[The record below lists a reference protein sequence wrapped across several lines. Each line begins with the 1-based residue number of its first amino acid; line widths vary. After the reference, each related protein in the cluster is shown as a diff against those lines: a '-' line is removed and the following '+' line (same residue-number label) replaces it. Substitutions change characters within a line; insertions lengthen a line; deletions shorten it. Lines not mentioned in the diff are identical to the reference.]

1 MSEIQDRLEYLLDKE
16 REKVEKLQSR
26 LSHLSAV
33 NEKYRKALRD
43 ISSRKQYSC
52 ACVGE
57 DCGCDFSFAQF
68 TAEEALADEMGEK

>member
-33 NEKYRKALRD
+33 NEKPKELV
-43 ISSRKQYSC
+43 KNL
-52 ACVGE
+52 
-57 DCGCDFSFAQF
+57 DCECDSYQGV
-68 TAEEALADEMGEK
+68 ECGRCKVLKLADEMGEK